1 MTVRE
6 LIKELMDYDLNK
18 DIFVATDKE
27 YQHKDGYKVKGRTFH
42 ITGIKN
48 FAGCVDII
56 FDDWRYDNERQMDN

>member
-1 MTVRE
+1 MFWKKT
-6 LIKELMDYDLNK
+6 KKNKNKNNDLNK
-18 DIFVATDKE
+18 DIFIGTDKE

-56 FDDWRYDNERQMDN
+56 FDDWTVEDGE